1 VNVHRNLVKEG
12 LSKFKVRE
20 STDFDAEHRAITFL
34 EFRATGRRGTMA
46 RMNAKTFP
54 AWLPC
59 RTYLFV
65 PGDRPERFDK
75 AWNSS
80 ADAVILDLEDA
91 VLPERKALARD
102 AVSQWLRPGR
112 PVWLRCNAVDSAW
125 FSADTE
131 LASHPGVAGFI
142 VPKAEALPDP
152 LLAEASSRRI
162 GLIALIET
170 AQGIENAIALAR
182 EPGVVR
188 LAFGALD
195 FQVDIGIEDD
205 DQALLY
211 FRSRLVLA
219 SRLGDKLAPIDGVTP
234 SIHDPAVI
242 RNDTLRARRLGFGA
256 RLCIHPSQVDVV
268 HDVLSPSDESRRW
281 AERVVSAMASSVGGA
296 VVVDGKMVDRP
307 VVLRAQSILASPPAH
322 QRLRGSG

>member
-1 VNVHRNLVKEG
+1 MSAQK
-12 LSKFKVRE
+12 
-20 STDFDAEHRAITFL
+20 A
-34 EFRATGRRGTMA
+34 
-46 RMNAKTFP
+46 P

-75 AWNSS
+75 AWDSS

-91 VLPERKALARD
+91 VLPERKDLARQ
-102 AVSQWLRPGR
+102 AIAQWLRPER
-112 PVWLRCNAVDSAW
+112 PVWLRCNAADSAW
-125 FSADTE
+125 FSSDAE
-131 LASHPGVAGFI
+131 LVSHPGVAGFV
-142 VPKAEALPDP
+142 VPKAEVLPEP
-152 LLAEASSRRI
+152 LVSAARKHRI

-170 AQGIENAIALAR
+170 AQGIENATALAG

-195 FQVDIGIEDD
+195 FQVDLGIEGDD
-205 DQALLY
+205 DALLY

-219 SRLGDKLAPIDGVTP
+219 SRLGGKLAPIDGVTP
-234 SIHDPAVI
+234 SIDDPMVM

-256 RLCIHPSQVDVV
+256 RLCIHPRQIDVI

-281 AERVVSAMASSVGGA
+281 AERVVSAMDSSAGGA
-296 VVVDGKMVDRP
+296 VAVDGKMVDRP
-307 VVLRAQSILASPPAH
+307 VLLKAQSILGAPSTR
-322 QRLRGSG
+322 QRLRGGG